1 MFSKIKSVAAAVAC
15 VLTASQAMAMPVNPE
30 PRLITQPNGSTIAV
44 RPMGDEKI
52 LWFETLDDGDIL
64 VKNPL
69 TNYFEYADISYLPTG
84 NELVSSGLIYG
95 WAPTF
100 SIPAFN
106 YQDLMEAWKA
116 AWENSDDGHSHA
128 VQAADQA
135 ASGQGG
141 SGSGGGAA
149 GAPAPAQWVYDSL
162 YIMVEFT
169 DYQFNDSASVW
180 SDKIFGGYPSSVLTG
195 SVNDYYEELTQ
206 GGLYFTPASESQGTA
221 NDGFI
226 KVQLPKVHPQLAR
239 NFSGWRSTLQEAFDA
254 AKSHIDFSQYDAD
267 SNGSITK
274 EELLISFIVAGRESS
289 YNGSESEG
297 FWGHA
302 YFSNDFGTDDGVTV
316 SPGYMGFGERQGPS
330 GSDYN
335 STIGIIAHE
344 LGHSA
349 FNLRDLYNS
358 PTAISYWGLMGT
370 GSWGYSSL
378 DGDRLGDRP
387 VHMMAMSKK
396 TAYLKD
402 NTYGIFDSTVVNPTT
417 SAQQL
422 STAHPFGTA
431 DYEFFEIP
439 GETGSEYWLVE
450 QRKVEGY
457 DRGLIRNDSMGFAPG
472 DTGMLVSYRENSS
485 RLWIRRMSGETVG
498 TRKTDMLYGGHVTEF
513 TPDSTYN
520 SNYPDSGNFSG
531 VSITNVSAPQ
541 DQMTFDL
548 ARVAEPAFPCAEF
561 SDTVANHE
569 SAGRIYSVT
578 EGQICYTFGC
588 FGGTTNYYTTGA
600 NENLGSFF
608 LPTYTTLDL
617 AETDQDYFVS
627 GSCPAGDFIAP
638 VITLNGSA
646 NETIYQNQSWTDP
659 GATASDNVDGNLTS
673 SIVVSGDTV
682 NTSVVGTYTVRY
694 NVSDAAGNA
703 ATEVTREVN
712 VVADWV
718 PPTITLNG
726 DSVMTIALGG
736 TYSEPGYSA
745 TDNVDGDLTS
755 SVVVG
760 GDTVNTNAVGT
771 YVITYNVSDTAGN
784 AAAQVTRTVHV
795 ADQQDTTA
803 PVITLVGSTSIT
815 ITVGDS
821 YSEPGYSATDNVDGN
836 ITANVVVGGDVVNP
850 NAVGTYVVTY
860 NVSDAAGNAAQQV
873 TRTVTVEAQVDTT
886 APVITLTGSTS
897 ITITV
902 GDSYSEPGYSA
913 TDNVDG
919 DITAN
924 VVVGG
929 DVVDP
934 NTAGTYV
941 VTYNVSDAAGN
952 AAQQVTRTVTVEAQS
967 GGACFNTTMQA
978 HIDANRAKILYGS
991 NIYTVVPAGQTHEY
1005 LGSTVINLGTV
1016 VALEETAPGHW
1027 VKVTS
1032 CN

>member
-1 MFSKIKSVAAAVAC
+1 MLRQIKAAMTAATAVVCIFSAAQ
-15 VLTASQAMAMPVNPE
+15 SSAMPVNPE

-52 LWFETLDDGDIL
+52 LWFETLDDGDVLIQ
-64 VKNPL
+64 NPL
-69 TNYFEYADISYLPTG
+69 TKYYEYADISYLPTG
-84 NELVSSGLIYG
+84 NELISSGYIYG
-95 WAPTF
+95 WAPLYDIPTF
-100 SIPAFN
+100 S

-128 VQAADQA
+128 VQAAEQ
-135 ASGQGG
+135 ASGQSG
-141 SGSGGGAA
+141 SGSSSGAA
-149 GAPAPAQWVYDSL
+149 GAPSPAQWVYDSL
-162 YIMVEFT
+162 FIMVEFT
-169 DYQFNDSASVW
+169 DIQFTDNASVW
-180 SDKIFGGYPSSVLTG
+180 SDKIFGNYPTSVMAG
-195 SVNDYYEELTQ
+195 SVNDYYDELAQ
-206 GGLYFTPASESQGTA
+206 GGLYFTPANESQGTA

-226 KVQLPKVHPQLAR
+226 KVQLPKAHPQLAR
-239 NFSGWRSTLQEAFDA
+239 NFSSWRSTLQEAFDA
-254 AKSHIDFSQYDAD
+254 AKSQIDFSQYDTN
-267 SNGSITK
+267 SNGSVGK

-302 YFSNDFGTDDGVTV
+302 YFSNNFGTDDGVSV
-316 SPGYMGFGERQGPS
+316 STGYMGFGERQGPS

-402 NTYGIFDSTVVNPTT
+402 NSFGIFDSTVVNPTT
-417 SAQQL
+417 SSQQL
-422 STAHPFGTA
+422 TTAHPFGTA
-431 DYEFFEIP
+431 AYEFFEIP

-472 DTGMLVSYRENSS
+472 DTGVLISYRENSS
-485 RLWIRRMSGETVG
+485 RLWIRRVSGQTVG
-498 TRKTDMLYGGHVTEF
+498 TRKTDMLYSGHVTEF

-520 SNYPDSGNFSG
+520 SNYPDSGNYSG
-531 VSITNVSAPQ
+531 LSFTNVSAPA

-548 ARVAEPAFPCAEF
+548 VRVAEPPFTCVEH

-569 SAGRIYSVT
+569 TAGHIYSVT
-578 EGQICYTFGC
+578 EGQTCYTFGC

-600 NENLGSFF
+600 DENLGSFF

-617 AETDQDYFVS
+617 AETDDNYFIS
-627 GSCPAGDFIAP
+627 GSCPEGDFVAP

-646 NETIYQNQSWTDP
+646 SETIYQNQSWTDP
-659 GATASDNVDGNLTS
+659 GATASDNVDGDLTA
-673 SIVVSGDTV
+673 SIAVSGDTV
-682 NTSVVGTYTVRY
+682 NTAVIGTYTIRY

-703 ATEVTREVN
+703 ATEVTREIN

-718 PPTITLNG
+718 PPTITLVGSANMTVVLNG
-726 DSVMTIALGG
+726 SYV
-736 TYSEPGYSA
+736 EPGYSA
-745 TDNVDGDLTS
+745 TDNVDGDITAN
-755 SVVVG
+755 VIVG
-760 GDTVNTNAVGT
+760 GDVVDTSTEGT
-771 YVITYNVSDTAGN
+771 YVITYNVSD
-784 AAAQVTRTVHV
+784 
-795 ADQQDTTA
+795 
-803 PVITLVGSTSIT
+803 
-815 ITVGDS
+815 
-821 YSEPGYSATDNVDGN
+821 
-836 ITANVVVGGDVVNP
+836 
-850 NAVGTYVVTY
+850 
-860 NVSDAAGNAAQQV
+860 AAGNSAQEV
-873 TRTVTVEAQVDTT
+873 TRTVTVEEVQDTT
-886 APVITLTGSTS
+886 PPVISLTGSAS
-897 ITITV
+897 ISITV

-934 NTAGTYV
+934 NTVGTYV

-952 AAQQVTRTVTVEAQS
+952 PAQQVTRTVTVDPA
-967 GGACFNTTMQA
+967 GGACFNTSLQD
-978 HIDANRAKILYGS
+978 HINAGRAEVLYGS
-991 NIYTVVPAGQTHEY
+991 NIYTVVPTGQANEY
-1005 LGSTVINLGTV
+1005 LGSTIINLGTV
-1016 VALEETAPGHW
+1016 VALDEQSAGHW